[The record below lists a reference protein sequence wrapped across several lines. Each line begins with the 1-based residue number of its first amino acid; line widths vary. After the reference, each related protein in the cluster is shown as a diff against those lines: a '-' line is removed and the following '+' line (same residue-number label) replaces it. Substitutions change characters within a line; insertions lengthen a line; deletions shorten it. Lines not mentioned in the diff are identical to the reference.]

1 MLTDQ
6 RLEKFKSV
14 IANKQFNLTVVLE
27 NIHDPHNIGAVLRS
41 CDSVGIHEIFIIA
54 KAVNRPE
61 EDYFTGKASSTGAN
75 KWIKHSFYD
84 SPEACIEAVRKN
96 YDKVYTTHLA
106 TDSVSLYDL
115 DLTESVALVFGN
127 ERDGVS
133 DEMLALSDGNFLI
146 PQCGMVQSLNISVA
160 CAVSLYECYRQ
171 RNAKGMYNQGFDN
184 NNQQQTALL
193 EEYKHLHRQMVFKKG

>member
-1 MLTDQ
+1 MLTDE
-6 RLEKFKSV
+6 RLERFKSV
-14 IANKQFNLTVVLE
+14 IANKQFDLTIVLE

-41 CDSVGIHEIFIIA
+41 CDSIGIHEIFIIA
-54 KAVNRPE
+54 NTVNRPE

-84 SPEACIEAVRKN
+84 SPKACIEAVRKN
-96 YDKVYTTHLA
+96 YNKVLTTHLA
-106 TDSVSLYDL
+106 ANSVSLYDL
-115 DLTESVALVFGN
+115 DLTGSVALVFGN

-133 DEMLALSDGNFLI
+133 AEMLALSDGNFLI

-171 RNAKGMYNQGFDN
+171 RNAIGMYDQSFDPEN
-184 NNQQQTALL
+184 KQHVALL
-193 EEYKHLHRQMVFKKG
+193 EEYKHLHRPKVFK